1 MADNNIPGL
10 GRFSSQMLS
19 YLGVQRT
26 VVQNAN
32 GTYNTFKYAD
42 GPTVFPSPGSA
53 QMANLG
59 GGVVGNTSPD
69 MLNRVKSYYLS
80 RGASTVYA
88 DTMTM
93 LTLDIATV
101 LRITPIAL
109 IERVEVEGKVL
120 FTDNV
125 LTAFNGL
132 RDPSHQV
139 AQSSDVNN
147 RISFKS
153 REIRA

>member
-26 VVQNAN
+26 VTQSAT
-32 GTYNTFKYAD
+32 GTYNNFKYSSGD
-42 GPTVFPSPGSA
+42 SVFPSPGSA
-53 QMANLG
+53 RMSNLG
-59 GGVVGNTSPD
+59 LGVIGNVSPD

-80 RGASTVYA
+80 RGASNVYA

-93 LTLDIATV
+93 LTLDIATT
-101 LRITPIAL
+101 LRITPIAF
-109 IERVEVEGKVL
+109 IELVEVDGKVL
-120 FTDNV
+120 FTDDIM
-125 LTAFNGL
+125 TSFNGL
-132 RDPSHQV
+132 RDPSHQI

-147 RISFKS
+147 RISFKA